1 MTPSNMATKIQATFR
16 AYQTRKFMKSFITL
30 PKHQQKIIAEDYLY
44 NITFANLLVNKF
56 EKFINRKLVL
66 WYAQDKPS
74 QCQIDN
80 AEFGQP
86 IVEVLKNGIIN
97 STKKDKKEYR
107 HIFRLKNKYNFLLRY
122 NSDYRKPRYNV
133 YYGIATNKP
142 FINIEWILEI
152 LENEYANIVI

>member
-1 MTPSNMATKIQATFR
+1 M
-16 AYQTRKFMKSFITL
+16 
-30 PKHQQKIIAEDYLY
+30 
-44 NITFANLLVNKF
+44 
-56 EKFINRKLVL
+56 VL

-122 NSDYRKPRYNV
+122 NSDYRKTRYNV
-133 YYGIATNKP
+133 YYGIANNKP
-142 FINIEWILEI
+142 FINIE
-152 LENEYANIVI
+152 